1 MISPNSSLDDI
12 FERICVP
19 VLITFNSKVI
29 DRYTRYTNDY
39 KEEMKVE
46 MEKYFCKFA
55 TLFAELG
62 IDIEIHLFLLP
73 LKTKETFV
81 NMLNDK
87 LKLWQRI

>member
-1 MISPNSSLDDI
+1 M
-12 FERICVP
+12 P

-46 MEKYFCKFA
+46 MEKYFCQFA
-55 TLFAELG
+55 TLFTELG

>member
-1 MISPNSSLDDI
+1 
-12 FERICVP
+12 
-19 VLITFNSKVI
+19 
-29 DRYTRYTNDY
+29 
-39 KEEMKVE
+39 MKVE
-46 MEKYFCKFA
+46 MKKYFCQFS